1 MVEDLLKEG
10 VWWSTAR
17 TQSSAGILHVA
28 WVGWVAALIKRC
40 LQKSKQAFTQLE
52 ELVNVRSLHCFNLHI
67 ALKGSIRSLALS
79 EPP

>member
-40 LQKSKQAFTQLE
+40 LQKSKLSRSW
-52 ELVNVRSLHCFNLHI
+52 RSLSMCAPCI
-67 ALKGSIRSLALS
+67 ASTCT
-79 EPP
+79 